1 MTPDGQLLSADSF
14 QLLMSDGSSSSSC
27 LLQAEDIQ
35 ALLSSSSSP
44 TAAVGNSPPGPPRS
58 AVDHHRH
65 LGLTASATPKPTNKQ
80 VEMASRGLPET
91 AEHRH
96 LAVSSSGVPQSADN
110 RRMVV
115 TSSTMPNTVDH
126 QRFESPTCAGGPSPA
141 GTVTNSSPR
150 QPPGHVMFGE
160 TIARSATGSAHQT
173 RVDRLL
179 PAQESPSNILP
190 NGELSPVGGR
200 TTDPAGGKI
209 NNPAQYFVTKCGTTA
224 ATGSRRVHKSVA
236 KNNNY
241 SSSSCPSTATTE
253 VAAPPKVLV
262 TRNMIAGRPIAGVS
276 GSGGSAAK
284 APTLPPE
291 IVFPREPLLPAEIQ
305 GFVSGLGYS
314 AGDLPPFAASA
325 TPPPAVVMVPPPAA
339 TGGKGSARSTPF
351 SSNKS
356 RSRTKENMK
365 VPAAV
370 YLFMDLQFIR
380 PPYVMLLMR
389 ANPLRGQVEGGWA
402 L

>member
-14 QLLMSDGSSSSSC
+14 QLLMSDGSSSSSSC

-35 ALLSSSSSP
+35 ALLSSSSP
-44 TAAVGNSPPGPPRS
+44 TAVGNSPPGPPRS
-58 AVDHHRH
+58 AVDHRH
-65 LGLTASATPKPTNKQ
+65 LGLNTATGPPEPTAKKR
-80 VEMASRGLPET
+80 VEMASLGLPET

-96 LAVSSSGVPQSADN
+96 LSVSSSGVTQSADN
-110 RRMVV
+110 RRLVV

-126 QRFESPTCAGGPSPA
+126 QRFESHACAGGPLPA
-141 GTVTNSSPR
+141 GTVPVSPPR
-150 QPPGHVMFGE
+150 KPPGHVMFGE
-160 TIARSATGSAHQT
+160 TITRSGGTGSAHQT
-173 RVDRLL
+173 GVDHPLK
-179 PAQESPSNILP
+179 AHESPSNILLP

-200 TTDPAGGKI
+200 TDPAGGKI
-209 NNPAQYFVTKCGTTA
+209 NPAQYFVTKCGTTA

-241 SSSSCPSTATTE
+241 SSSSSSSCPPTATTMQTAVTTAVPE
-253 VAAPPKVLV
+253 VASPPKVIV
-262 TRNMIAGRPIAGVS
+262 TRNMIAGRPIS
-276 GSGGSAAK
+276 GGGGSAAK
-284 APTLPPE
+284 APALPPE

-325 TPPPAVVMVPPPAA
+325 TPPPAVVLPPPATA
-339 TGGKGSARSTPF
+339 TGGKVSARSTPV
-351 SSNKS
+351 SSNKASNNKS

-370 YLFMDLQFIR
+370 
-380 PPYVMLLMR
+380 
-389 ANPLRGQVEGGWA
+389 
-402 L
+402 

>member
-14 QLLMSDGSSSSSC
+14 QLLMSDGSSSSSGSC

-35 ALLSSSSSP
+35 ALLSASSP
-44 TAAVGNSPPGPPRS
+44 TAVGNSPPGPPRS

-65 LGLTASATPKPTNKQ
+65 LGLTATGPPEPTNNKRL
-80 VEMASRGLPET
+80 EMTSLGLPET

-110 RRMVV
+110 RR
-115 TSSTMPNTVDH
+115 
-126 QRFESPTCAGGPSPA
+126 FESPTCAGGPPPA
-141 GTVTNSSPR
+141 GTVPVSPPR
-150 QPPGHVMFGE
+150 KPPGHVMFGE
-160 TIARSATGSAHQT
+160 TIARSATGIAHQIGVGHPLT
-173 RVDRLL
+173 AR
-179 PAQESPSNILP
+179 ESPGNSLP
-190 NGELSPVGGR
+190 NGDLSPVGGR
-200 TTDPAGGKI
+200 TDPAGGKI
-209 NNPAQYFVTKCGTTA
+209 NNPAQYFVTKCGATA

-241 SSSSCPSTATTE
+241 SSSSSSCPSTATTMQTAVTTAVPE
-253 VAAPPKVLV
+253 VAPPPKVLV
-262 TRNMIAGRPIAGVS
+262 TRNMIAGRPIS
-276 GSGGSAAK
+276 GGGSAAK

-325 TPPPAVVMVPPPAA
+325 TPPPAVVLPPPATA
-339 TGGKGSARSTPF
+339 TGGKGSARSTPV
-351 SSNKS
+351 SSNKASNKS
-356 RSRTKENMK
+356 RSRPKENMK

-370 YLFMDLQFIR
+370 
-380 PPYVMLLMR
+380 
-389 ANPLRGQVEGGWA
+389 
-402 L
+402 

>member
-35 ALLSSSSSP
+35 ALLSSSSP
-44 TAAVGNSPPGPPRS
+44 TAAAGSSPPGPSRS
-58 AVDHHRH
+58 AVDHRH
-65 LGLTASATPKPTNKQ
+65 LGLTATGQPEPSNKKQ
-80 VEMASRGLPET
+80 VELASLGLSET
-91 AEHRH
+91 ADHRH

-110 RRMVV
+110 RRMMA
-115 TSSTMPNTVDH
+115 TSAGP
-126 QRFESPTCAGGPSPA
+126 QRFESPSCAPPA
-141 GTVTNSSPR
+141 GTVPISSPR
-150 QPPGHVMFGE
+150 QLPGHVMFGE
-160 TIARSATGSAHQT
+160 TIVRSGTGSAHQT
-173 RVDRLL
+173 GVNRHLTA
-179 PAQESPSNILP
+179 PESPSNILP
-190 NGELSPVGGR
+190 NGEVSPVGGR
-200 TTDPAGGKI
+200 TDLAAGKI
-209 NNPAQYFVTKCGTTA
+209 NPAQYFVTKCGTTA

-241 SSSSCPSTATTE
+241 SSSSSCPPTLSTGRFSQPAPLAVTTAVPE
-253 VAAPPKVLV
+253 VASPPKVLV
-262 TRNMIAGRPIAGVS
+262 TRNMIAGRPISGV
-276 GSGGSAAK
+276 GSAAK

-325 TPPPAVVMVPPPAA
+325 APPPAMVVLPPPAA
-339 TGGKGSARSTPF
+339 STGGKGSAKSTPVG
-351 SSNKS
+351 SNKASNKS

-370 YLFMDLQFIR
+370 KAIF
-380 PPYVMLLMR
+380 
-389 ANPLRGQVEGGWA
+389 
-402 L
+402 